1 MHTSLS
7 ASDKLNLVSNLNTML
22 AAGIPI
28 LEAVDSLL
36 EEAKGSQKKILVQ
49 LKEDLNQGKNIADS
63 LLRFPNAFDPVT
75 VNIIKAAEQS
85 GTLESSLK
93 DLVENIKKDID
104 LSSKIKG
111 ALTYPIFVV
120 VVFLAVLLLILTFVI
135 PRIASVF
142 GRFRVNLPLPTKI
155 LIFMSNTFIAYFPIV
170 IIVLAVLLV
179 ALVFLYKSKKKEFLS
194 MFFRLPLLACL
205 ARQIDFTRFSRSMS
219 LLLISGIPI
228 VESLKLSEAVVTKR
242 EVSEAIKKARDF
254 VVAGK
259 KLSEGFKLSK
269 EIIPLTVVRI
279 TEAGERSGTL
289 EKSMQEISVQYETQV
304 SNTLKTLT
312 TLLEPL
318 MLVVIGILV
327 GGIMLAVIAP
337 IYGLIGN
344 IAAR

>member
-1 MHTSLS
+1 MQTSLS
-7 ASDKLNLVSNLNTML
+7 AGDKLNLISNLDTML
-22 AAGIPI
+22 TAGIPI

-36 EEAKGSQKKILVQ
+36 EEAKNNQRKILLQ

-63 LLRFPNAFDPVT
+63 LSKFPNAFDPVT
-75 VNIIKAAEQS
+75 VNIIRAAEQS

-93 DLVENIKKDID
+93 DLTDNIKKDID
-104 LSSKIKG
+104 LSSKVTG
-111 ALTYPIFVV
+111 AITYPIFVV
-120 VVFLAVLLLILTFVI
+120 VVFVGVLLLILTFVI

-155 LIFMSNTFIAYFPIV
+155 LIFTSNIFINYFP
-170 IIVLAVLLV
+170 LVLLV
-179 ALVFLYKSKKKEFLS
+179 FVVLTVCLIVLYKNKKKMLLNVLFK
-194 MFFRLPLLACL
+194 LPLLSTL
-205 ARQIDFTRFSRSMS
+205 ARQIDLTRFSRSMS
-219 LLLISGIPI
+219 LLLTSGIPI
-228 VESLKLSEAVVTKR
+228 TESLRLSAAVVTKK
-242 EVSEAIKKARDF
+242 EVAQSIKYAQDS
-254 VVAGK
+254 VTAGK

-269 EIIPLTVVRI
+269 GIIPSTFIRI

-289 EKSMQEISVQYETQV
+289 DKSMQNISQQYETSV

-318 MLVVIGILV
+318 MLVVIGVLV

-344 IAAR
+344 ISAR